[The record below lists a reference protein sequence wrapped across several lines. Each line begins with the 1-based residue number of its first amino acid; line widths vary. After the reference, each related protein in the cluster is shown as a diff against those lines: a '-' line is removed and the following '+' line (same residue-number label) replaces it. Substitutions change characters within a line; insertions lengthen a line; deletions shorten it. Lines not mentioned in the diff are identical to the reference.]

1 MKTLSDFLL
10 KKHIDSDLQHS
21 HEYEL
26 RIYHPSEAEK
36 IMLEVRENIPLIKIS
51 LTPIIVSPIF

>member
-36 IMLEVRENIPLIKIS
+36 IMLEVRENILLIK
-51 LTPIIVSPIF
+51 

>member
-10 KKHIDSDLQHS
+10 KKHIDSDFLHS

-26 RIYHPSEAEK
+26 SIYHPSEAEK
-36 IMLEVRENIPLIKIS
+36 IMLEVRENIPLIK
-51 LTPIIVSPIF
+51 